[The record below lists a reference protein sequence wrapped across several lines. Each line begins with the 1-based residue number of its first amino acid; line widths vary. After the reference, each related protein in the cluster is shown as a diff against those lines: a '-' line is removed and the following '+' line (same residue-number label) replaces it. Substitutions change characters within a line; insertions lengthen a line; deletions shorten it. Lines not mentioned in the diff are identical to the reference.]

1 MSIQYI
7 VRKKVNFLKEK
18 KQELWYAVSKK
29 LQKKG
34 GKTEKDIAHIVE
46 QRTGFHRGEVEGV
59 IIAMAEVIEEM
70 LSDGHSVTIKD
81 FGSFQTAVTSKG
93 FEHPEEVTPGQV
105 SVSRMYFVADRKLT
119 RRLKEERCLRIPFR
133 YYFPKELLT
142 KKLLQE
148 DKKQEEQEIHYDI

>member
-7 VRKKVNFLKEK
+7 VRKKVNQLKGK
-18 KQELWYAVSKK
+18 RQELWYAVAKK
-29 LQKKG
+29 LQKRG

-59 IIAMAEVIEEM
+59 LVAMAEAIEEM
-70 LSDGHSVTIKD
+70 LSDGHSVTIKG
-81 FGSFQTAVTSKG
+81 FGTFQTAVTSKG
-93 FEHPEEVTPGQV
+93 FEHPEEVTPGEV
-105 SVSRMYFVADRKLT
+105 SISRMYFVSDRKLA
-119 RRLKEERCLRIPFR
+119 RRLKEEPCRRIPFK

-148 DKKQEEQEIHYDI
+148 DKQQEVLETSV